1 MSNGK
6 VVLDVDLLNKIM
18 QVIGEM
24 PYSKVADL
32 MGEVRGNVQLIE
44 EKQDNESNDNQV
56 DDQQ

>member
-6 VVLDVDLLNKIM
+6 VVLDVELLNKIM

-44 EKQDNESNDNQV
+44 EKQDNESNDKQV
-56 DDQQ
+56 DD